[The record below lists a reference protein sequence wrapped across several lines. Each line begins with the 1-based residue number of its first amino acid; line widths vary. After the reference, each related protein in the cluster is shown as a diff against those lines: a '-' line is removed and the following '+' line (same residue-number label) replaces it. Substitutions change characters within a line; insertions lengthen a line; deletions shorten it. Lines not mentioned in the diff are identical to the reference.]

1 MVNDE
6 KTASREMPQQA
17 AVDLVEDID
26 MSKDAAANAAIRG
39 QAATGYET
47 LTLWETVKTFKVST
61 AACFLAAFS
70 AATDGYQI
78 G

>member
-1 MVNDE
+1 MVNNE
-6 KTASREMPQQA
+6 KTGREMPQPA

-39 QAATGYET
+39 QATTGYET